1 MWGIRDENKLDKVC
15 KNDEKD
21 IKEYKVSEIKFKP
34 KRRRNN
40 INDELSDKEIREL
53 EELERREGKSKLDDN

>member
-1 MWGIRDENKLDKVC
+1 MY
-15 KNDEKD
+15 DEKD